1 MRRRRVFAPAAALA
15 MLVGIAAPASGE
27 VPVEGPVQVNV
38 VAGSGNVVGDA
49 ANEPTLAVD
58 PSAPD
63 RMVAAWRQFD
73 DAGAT
78 LRTAGWA
85 TSVDGGR
92 SWTFRGAVEP
102 DVFSSDPVL
111 AADSDG
117 RFYLLGLD
125 DGYVSCRL
133 NVSDD
138 GGRSWEPAIPARG
151 GDKPWLA
158 VDRDRRHVYVNWDSS
173 YSCCGSSSFARSID
187 AGETFE
193 EAVEI
198 DPAPALG
205 TIAVGPD
212 GEVYVSGILDVATFA
227 VARSDDARDPG
238 VTPTF
243 TVTEADLGGSFGFL
257 EEPNPEGLAGM
268 PWVVVGR
275 AVGPQRAP
283 VYLLASV
290 DPPGADPLDVHLVR
304 SDDGGATW
312 SEPVVVNA
320 PDGQDGSGSGRSTR
334 RRTAGS
340 TWSGTTH
347 PTSTIP
353 ADSSHVLVVRR
364 SRIDLVASDRRRAG
378 VRQPRRLARRATP
391 ARRLHSPP
399 FRRRWRGPR
408 LRGDL
413 QRRAGYLLAPN
424 RATGLQ
430 PQRHRRPRRHRG
442 GRAPTATA
450 TARPTRARS
459 PPAPRPT
466 AMATASRTDASRFP
480 AVSAAGEYLS
490 LRHRW
495 RYRGVTE
502 NPSRKSK
509 VGRHRT
515 SPRFL
520 CRTSESRTS
529 PWLLLRRFV
538 TAA

>member
-1 MRRRRVFAPAAALA
+1 

-173 YSCCGSSSFARSID
+173 YSCCGSSSFARSTD

-227 VARSDDARDPG
+227 IARSDDARDPG
-238 VTPTF
+238 VPPTF
-243 TVTEADLGGSFGFL
+243 TVTEANMGGSFGFL

-304 SDDGGATW
+304 SEDGGATW

-320 PDGQDGSGSGRSTR
+320 PDVAGWQWFGTLDAAPDGRLDVVWYDSSDSDDPGWTR
-334 RRTAGS
+334 VMYSSSLDRGS
-340 TWSGTTH
+340 TWSPPIMVAPEFDSRVGW
-347 PTSTIP
+347 P
-353 ADSSHVLVVRR
+353 AE
-364 SRIDLVASDRRRAG
+364 RRRLGDYIHLRSDDVGGTLVFAATYNGEQDIYSLRIGPRDCNRNGIPDDDDIAG
-378 VRQPRRLARRATP
+378 GALDCDRDGAPDSCEIAAGAEADGNGDGIPDRCQPVPRRISGRRVP
-391 ARRLHSPP
+391 E
-399 FRRRWRGPR
+399 
-408 LRGDL
+408 
-413 QRRAGYLLAPN
+413 
-424 RATGLQ
+424 
-430 PQRHRRPRRHRG
+430 
-442 GRAPTATA
+442 
-450 TARPTRARS
+450 
-459 PPAPRPT
+459 PPAPV
-466 AMATASRTDASRFP
+466 A
-480 AVSAAGEYLS
+480 L
-490 LRHRW
+490 
-495 RYRGVTE
+495 
-502 NPSRKSK
+502 
-509 VGRHRT
+509 
-515 SPRFL
+515 PRSD
-520 CRTSESRTS
+520 RE
-529 PWLLLRRFV
+529 PK
-538 TAA
+538 